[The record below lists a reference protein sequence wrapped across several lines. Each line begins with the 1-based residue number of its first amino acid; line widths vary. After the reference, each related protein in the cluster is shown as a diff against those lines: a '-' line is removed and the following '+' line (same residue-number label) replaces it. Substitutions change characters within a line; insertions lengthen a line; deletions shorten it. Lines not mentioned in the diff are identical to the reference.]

1 MNVSLKSSY
10 YMQAWLFPVLFFYT
24 FNYFRHGD
32 VDLTR
37 ILINFI
43 VSVVIVLGLS
53 AFSTIFYN
61 QIIEDVVSE
70 RSTDQR
76 LSSSI
81 KFHIVALITLGR

>member
-1 MNVSLKSSY
+1 
-10 YMQAWLFPVLFFYT
+10 MQAWLFTVLIFYT

-32 VDLTR
+32 VDITR
-37 ILINFI
+37 ILINFT

-76 LSSSI
+76 LSSSAI